1 MAFLDDAAGTLLRT
15 NSVEPVRKPAIATQA
30 AVGDPEAVTRA
41 YYVEERGQER
51 RYYDDYRRQSLVLR
65 ADSDRISSRREDM
78 PTIRAMLAVAA
89 ARGWAEVKVS
99 GSAGFR
105 REASI
110 EAQARGLVV
119 QGYQP
124 SGPERRRR
132 GAAVPSAADR
142 HPLHLQRMTL
152 GVRDHPSPPQTL
164 CTVQRRMMEA
174 HRRGGP
180 CEPRLRQASL
190 PMAASSSPRS
200 RPRSTGKRRS

>member
-78 PTIRAMLAVAA
+78 PTIRAMLAVAE
-89 ARGWAEVKVS
+89 ARGWAEVKVA

-105 REASI
+105 REA
-110 EAQARGLVV
+110 
-119 QGYQP
+119 
-124 SGPERRRR
+124 
-132 GAAVPSAADR
+132 
-142 HPLHLQRMTL
+142 
-152 GVRDHPSPPQTL
+152 
-164 CTVQRRMMEA
+164 
-174 HRRGGP
+174 
-180 CEPRLRQASL
+180 
-190 PMAASSSPRS
+190 
-200 RPRSTGKRRS
+200 